1 MSHYEPHLFHSELPS
16 FGNLSFLRS
25 VMYQLVLHNIGCGL
39 SEKNKSRISQLVRS
53 GSVQLRGSHHILQF
67 SLLIHGRHDAHRAL
81 VVHLVLGLGQLSG
94 YSATTPQPRPAPS
107 MRPNNHHPTFNWAER
122 LPHFTKLPK
131 KIPKQHILQVRYILA
146 LKLPLIVNIKC
157 NSHVFF
163 HRWKLKA
170 VDCRLHLICSDLSMR
185 NKAACNHDFL
195 HIMNHKRR

>member
-25 VMYQLVLHNIGCGL
+25 VMYQLVLHNVGCGL

-94 YSATTPQPRPAPS
+94 CSATTPQPRPAPS

-131 KIPKQHILQVRYILA
+131 KIPKQHILQVWYIHA
-146 LKLPLIVNIKC
+146 FKC
-157 NSHVFF
+157 PFILLTSHAICMCFF
-163 HRWKLKA
+163 T
-170 VDCRLHLICSDLSMR
+170 DGS
-185 NKAACNHDFL
+185 
-195 HIMNHKRR
+195 

>member
-1 MSHYEPHLFHSELPS
+1 MSHTCFIQSCPVLEIFL
-16 FGNLSFLRS
+16 FLRS
-25 VMYQLVLHNIGCGL
+25 VMYQLVLHNVGCGL

-94 YSATTPQPRPAPS
+94 HSAPTPQPRPAPS

-131 KIPKQHILQVRYILA
+131 KIPKQHILQVWYIQGDFFDWCCP
-146 LKLPLIVNIKC
+146 KSSKC
-157 NSHVFF
+157 W
-163 HRWKLKA
+163 RWQ
-170 VDCRLHLICSDLSMR
+170 
-185 NKAACNHDFL
+185 NPY
-195 HIMNHKRR
+195 